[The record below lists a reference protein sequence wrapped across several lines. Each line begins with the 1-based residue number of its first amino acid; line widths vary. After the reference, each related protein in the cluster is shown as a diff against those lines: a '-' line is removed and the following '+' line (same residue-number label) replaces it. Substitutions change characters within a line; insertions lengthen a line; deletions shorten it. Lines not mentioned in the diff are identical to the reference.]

1 MCGCGWVGG
10 VTQQIF
16 TRKARGGEGGEG
28 VSGTERADP
37 LQLSIITNLPVVLT
51 GGTIT

>member
-1 MCGCGWVGG
+1 MDWKWHHIMMDGFGVCGWVGG

-28 VSGTERADP
+28 VSGERSGP
-37 LQLSIITNLPVVLT
+37 TPYSYLS
-51 GGTIT
+51 